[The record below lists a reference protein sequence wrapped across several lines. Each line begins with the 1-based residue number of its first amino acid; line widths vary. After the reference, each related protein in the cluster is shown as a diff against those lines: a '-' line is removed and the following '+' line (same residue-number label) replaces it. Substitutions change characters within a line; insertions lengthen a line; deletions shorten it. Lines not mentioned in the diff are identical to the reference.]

1 MQEQQVNGGEDR
13 MKQNIIPLLK
23 EKGRKFAWMLWKR
36 ERRRAR
42 LMKQRP
48 GFVLRHYFALLVI
61 RVICIVV
68 TLALMSLIIV
78 FVPSLAA
85 GKERIKLRKMR
96 LPQSVTRRAMVQV
109 SRLTDPAE
117 VLDILLNAPQEAP
130 QALSRMMEF
139 VRLHLT
145 AWAMLWKTSPTFR
158 AGLVA
163 MFVHPLGKHP
173 RILQEVFG
181 FLFAFFLVQL
191 ADPFLT
197 PLVDFGMTEEESMAQ
212 SLGYASLLR
221 LNTAILLRIV
231 MRSAVR
237 MVIHSAISSFGQ
249 KLGHWAGPRVSRQI
263 ERVGQNLF

>member
-1 MQEQQVNGGEDR
+1 
-13 MKQNIIPLLK
+13 
-23 EKGRKFAWMLWKR
+23 
-36 ERRRAR
+36 
-42 LMKQRP
+42 MKQRP

-145 AWAMLWKTSPTFR
+145 AWAMLWKTNPTFR
-158 AGLVA
+158 DGLIA
-163 MFVHPLGKHP
+163 MFIHPLSKHP
-173 RILQEVFG
+173 RILQEVLG
-181 FLFAFFLVQL
+181 FLFAFLLVRL
-191 ADPFLT
+191 IDPFVT
-197 PLVDFGMTEEESMAQ
+197 PLVNYGMTEEESMAQ

-221 LNTAILLRIV
+221 LNTTILLRLA
-231 MRSAVR
+231 MRSAILIAIRSSVISVGHRLGRWTGLQASRR
-237 MVIHSAISSFGQ
+237 MD
-249 KLGHWAGPRVSRQI
+249 RVSQI
-263 ERVGQNLF
+263 SERGKV

>member
-1 MQEQQVNGGEDR
+1 
-13 MKQNIIPLLK
+13 
-23 EKGRKFAWMLWKR
+23 
-36 ERRRAR
+36 
-42 LMKQRP
+42 MKQRP

-68 TLALMSLIIV
+68 TLALMSLINV

-117 VLDILLNAPQEAP
+117 VLDILMNAPQEAP
-130 QALSRMMEF
+130 QALSRLMEF

-145 AWAMLWKTSPTFR
+145 TWAMLWKTSPTFR

-212 SLGYASLLR
+212 SIGYASLLR
-221 LNTAILLRIV
+221 LNTTILLRIA

-237 MVIHSAISSFGQ
+237 MAIHSALSSVGQ
-249 KLGHWAGPRVSRQI
+249 KMGRLLGPVASRQI
-263 ERVGQNLF
+263 DRASQVFDRGRA